1 VDGRPGQAAALS
13 AVFGRDCRG
22 RRLRRRAQRRH
33 RGSRAARH
41 GALHIPGDGPRRSA
55 VAPWTESC
63 VPPPGRYRRVVE
75 GVGPRNRTGRDRVR
89 AAHRGAA
96 LRHGSLRS
104 LYRFRTATIL
114 DASRQIKRAARPPA
128 NGPVR
133 GGGFAPANPYNRLC
147 TPARSRLRAS
157 APPRPAPRLR
167 TSQHCRARTPFVAL
181 LQRRQPYSASI
192 GSGASAD
199 TAAAN
204 PNGADPVRPDSTMCF
219 SEAPGMAA
227 REQSLPSDR
236 GRTNHNP
243 SGPFPFP
250 PRFGSNSVRGY
261 VAGEELDYPERQRHP
276 SGRDTL
282 TFRLLSQVQDGLRW
296 RDGRI
301 GLHGHLGQHGQ
312 VGHLRM
318 KRVPV
323 PHLRSTRC
331 SPLGNY

>member
-1 VDGRPGQAAALS
+1 MHPARRVPRARHVSATPTPSIPALPDPAPAPGPSWPFSCRRSSL
-13 AVFGRDCRG
+13 VFGFRVSVFRTHYVVPG
-22 RRLRRRAQRRH
+22 LALAPPTFRQSTSRRM
-33 RGSRAARH
+33 
-41 GALHIPGDGPRRSA
+41 RRSHCHA
-55 VAPWTESC
+55 TL
-63 VPPPGRYRRVVE
+63 PP
-75 GVGPRNRTGRDRVR
+75 
-89 AAHRGAA
+89 
-96 LRHGSLRS
+96 RS
-104 LYRFRTATIL
+104 F
-114 DASRQIKRAARPPA
+114 
-128 NGPVR
+128 
-133 GGGFAPANPYNRLC
+133 
-147 TPARSRLRAS
+147 TPRLRALLLDCS
-157 APPRPAPRLR
+157 TTRP
-167 TSQHCRARTPFVAL
+167 SQRCRARSSFVAL
-181 LQRRQPYSASI
+181 LQCRRPYAEFI

-204 PNGADPVRPDSTMCF
+204 PIGAGSVRPDPIVCF

-250 PRFGSNSVRGY
+250 ARFGSNSVRGY
-261 VAGEELDYPERQRHP
+261 VVGEELDYPDRQRHP